1 MQSKRMRL
9 MTIVGIV
16 SAIAFVLVATIKIPV
31 VLFLK
36 YEPKDIAITLTGLA
50 VGPLSAVLITIITS
64 FLEMITISSTGIIGF
79 AMNVLATLA
88 FVLPAVV
95 IYRRKHDR
103 FGAVIGLACG
113 VILMTLVMLLWNY
126 IATPIF
132 LNIEREKVVPLL
144 WSAILPFNLL
154 KGGLNAALTYL
165 LYKPI
170 TSALKRY
177 GGHRAHKRRKDKDFA
192 SAYDVLC
199 ICSDNLRD
207 DNFVIPGDYI
217 AQRSINYNFDATKT
231 EPEKTVKKTT

>member
-36 YEPKDIAITLTGLA
+36 YEPKDIAIALTGLA

-177 GGHRAHKRRKDKDFA
+177 G
-192 SAYDVLC
+192 C
-199 ICSDNLRD
+199 IERTNAAKTKISLPLTMFSV
-207 DNFVIPGDYI
+207 FVVITCAMIILSFQGI
-217 AQRSINYNFDATKT
+217 I
-231 EPEKTVKKTT
+231 